1 MALKRKKARRE
12 SENSEVLNWTDN
24 EVELLLGVARS
35 NSWQKDFDGLEW
47 KSVKSK
53 YEDIR
58 SEFVRLYDERNDQED
73 FPHKQV
79 SFLVKESPA
88 KLKILE
94 KKYKKAVHTAKRS
107 GGGRTVACFFDIW

>member
-1 MALKRKKARRE
+1 M
-12 SENSEVLNWTDN
+12 
-24 EVELLLGVARS
+24 ELLLGVARS
-35 NSWQKDFDGLEW
+35 YSSQKDFDRLEW
-47 KSVKSK
+47 TSVKIK

-94 KKYKKAVHTAKRS
+94 KSIRKP
-107 GGGRTVACFFDIW
+107 

>member
-1 MALKRKKARRE
+1 MALKPKKARRE

-24 EVELLLGVARS
+24 EVELLLRVARS
-35 NSWQKDFDGLEW
+35 YSSQKDFDGLEW

-73 FPHKQV
+73 SPLKQV

-88 KLKILE
+88 KWKILE
-94 KKYKKAVHTAKRS
+94 KSIRKP
-107 GGGRTVACFFDIW
+107 